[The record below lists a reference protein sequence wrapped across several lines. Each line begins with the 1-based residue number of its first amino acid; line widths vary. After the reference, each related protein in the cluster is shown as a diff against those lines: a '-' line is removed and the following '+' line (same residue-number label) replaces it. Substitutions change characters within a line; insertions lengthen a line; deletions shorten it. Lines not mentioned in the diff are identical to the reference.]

1 MKRRR
6 KTTKR
11 SPVRVSMRGSS
22 KRKANPSRRRK
33 STAVRRKA
41 NPARRRRT
49 SVARRRNPSLN
60 WQRIGLQTG
69 GLVAGAFIYNKMQG
83 SINDMLANLPGST
96 DAKTAGMIKI
106 VAGGAIVALGDYL
119 ASMPNIARGAAG
131 TLVPSAALALGA
143 MVINDGVQG
152 AFPMEGTRRHMR
164 GTIVR
169 SPMIASQVMRGTAR
183 LGPGAMRGSLEVFN
197 GPQAALE
204 RMQGTHSSTHSSGH
218 SSGHSMQGSGMYN
231 AQCI

>member
-1 MKRRR
+1 MAMKRRR

-41 NPARRRRT
+41 NPARRRT
-49 SVARRRNPSLN
+49 SVARRRRNPSLN

-131 TLVPSAALALGA
+131 TLVPTAALALGA

-152 AFPMEGTRRHMR
+152 AFPMEGTRRRHMR

-197 GPQAALE
+197 APQAALE
-204 RMQGTHSSTHSSGH
+204 RMQGTHSSGR
-218 SSGHSMQGSGMYN
+218 SMQGSGMYN

>member
-1 MKRRR
+1 MAMQRRR

-41 NPARRRRT
+41 NPARRRT

-69 GLVAGAFIYNKMQG
+69 GLVAGAFLYNKVQG

-143 MVINDGVQG
+143 MVINDGVKA
-152 AFPMEGTRRHMR
+152 AFPMDGTRRHMR

-197 GPQAALE
+197 GPQAALA
-204 RMQGTHSSTHSSGH
+204 RMQGTHSSGH

>member
-1 MKRRR
+1 MAMKRRR

-41 NPARRRRT
+41 NPARRRT

-69 GLVAGAFIYNKMQG
+69 GLVAGAFIYNKMEG

-131 TLVPSAALALGA
+131 TLIPSAALALGA
-143 MVINDGVQG
+143 MVINDGVQR
-152 AFPMEGTRRHMR
+152 AFLMDGTRRHMR

-204 RMQGTHSSTHSSGH
+204 RMQGTHSSGH

>member
-1 MKRRR
+1 
-6 KTTKR
+6 
-11 SPVRVSMRGSS
+11 MRGSS
-22 KRKANPSRRRK
+22 KRKANPSRRRRL
-33 STAVRRKA
+33 TAVRRKA

-69 GLVAGAFIYNKMQG
+69 GLVAGAFIYNKLQG

-152 AFPMEGTRRHMR
+152 AFPMEGTRRRHMR

-197 GPQAALE
+197 APQAALE
-204 RMQGTHSSTHSSGH
+204 RMQGTHSSGH
-218 SSGHSMQGSGMYN
+218 HSGHSMQGSGMYN